1 MLHTNLPLE
10 TQKIQTSEQATNIQ
24 HGLKFLIFHKNLF
37 PCRSMTH
44 DDNVFFAPKQIFWPW
59 SFWSKQLR
67 KKSTLCLCIFRT
79 QRTEN
84 VVRVRVTFINPLSL
98 RIVLKTHVHS
108 KLTCLWIIL
117 FSLTLSPHTP
127 LQGLLTYNRLIRQKI
142 SIQFQ
147 ILALS
152 LSRVYFVYGFLF
164 SFSLFL
170 LKFQFILST
179 FPMPRDCSNSF
190 FSFNERDL
198 ENSFFCVIVIGFP
211 RSWSFEMSESIFI
224 FYGAPIN
231 KLWNTSWWLVLEMVL
246 DGGTNYKQLI

>member
-1 MLHTNLPLE
+1 
-10 TQKIQTSEQATNIQ
+10 
-24 HGLKFLIFHKNLF
+24 
-37 PCRSMTH
+37 MTH
-44 DDNVFFAPKQIFWPW
+44 DDNVFFAPKQFFWPW

-79 QRTEN
+79 RRTEN

-127 LQGLLTYNRLIRQKI
+127 LRGLLTYNQLIQHKI

-147 ILALS
+147 RLALS
-152 LSRVYFVYGFLF
+152 LSRVCFVYGFLF

-179 FPMPRDCSNSF
+179 FPMPKDCSNSFF

-198 ENSFFCVIVIGFP
+198 ENSFFLCYCYWFSTLAEFWNV
-211 RSWSFEMSESIFI
+211 WY

-231 KLWNTSWWLVLEMVL
+231 KLWNTSWWLVLEKVL
-246 DGGTNYKQLI
+246 DGGTNYKQLINLI